1 MYDFHYNYM
10 KAKYLH
16 ANHLRL
22 LFTGTDSL
30 SYTVQ
35 TNYIYKDMAP
45 NRYDF
50 SEYPLDH
57 PLYDTSNRKVLDFF
71 KDELNFI
78 PRLEFVGLRPK
89 CYAFHCTGEVKNN
102 IVQHAKSTEK
112 KTAKGVKWKGAG
124 EHLHFHTT

>member
-1 MYDFHYNYM
+1 MISYP
-10 KAKYLH
+10 H

-35 TNYIYKDMAP
+35 TNDIYKDMAD

-57 PLYDTSNRKVLDFF
+57 PLYDTSNRKALGFF
-71 KDELNFI
+71 KDELNSI
-78 PRLEFVGLRPK
+78 PMREFVALRLK

-102 IVQHAKSTEK
+102 IVQLAKSAEK
-112 KTAKGVKWKGAG
+112 KTAKGVKRKVAG